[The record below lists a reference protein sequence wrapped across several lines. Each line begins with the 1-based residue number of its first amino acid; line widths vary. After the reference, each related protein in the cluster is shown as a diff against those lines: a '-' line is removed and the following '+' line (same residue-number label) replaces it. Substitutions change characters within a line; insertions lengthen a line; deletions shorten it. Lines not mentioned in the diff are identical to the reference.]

1 MLESESLLCMRPS
14 ALRSSILCMTN
25 MNRRDLCVALSSLA
39 TLAAAIP
46 AKGQAGSPEGPVLS
60 EQKAYPFDK
69 LPVKT
74 GPNGE
79 TRAILQ
85 GVLPT
90 GESLEVHETALLP
103 GHMPHPAH
111 KHRHSELVLIREG
124 TVQFDND
131 GTFERAGAGGVFFAA
146 SGVMHGIKN
155 VGETTANYFIVTIGH
170 E

>member
-1 MLESESLLCMRPS
+1 MVK
-14 ALRSSILCMTN
+14 
-25 MNRRDLCVALSSLA
+25 MNRRDVCVALSTFA
-39 TLAAAIP
+39 ALAAA
-46 AKGQAGSPEGPVLS
+46 ATVKGQAGSPEGPVLS

-69 LPVKT
+69 LPVKP

-79 TRAILQ
+79 TRAIMQ

-90 GESLEVHETALLP
+90 GESLEVHETTLLA

-111 KHRHSELVLIREG
+111 KHRHSELILIREG

-131 GTFERAGAGGVFFAA
+131 GKLERAAAGGVFFAA

-155 VGETTANYFIVTIGH
+155 VGETTANYFIVAIGH